1 MNALKTFLLFFF
13 CATLTQAQTND
24 TIAFRLVAEINIEA
38 KNIQTDNLGNL
49 FVVSTTNQLYKYSSN
64 GNLLSTLNYKYLGN
78 ISFVDATNPL
88 EIYVFYKELNLVVF
102 LDNNLAYRGEMK
114 LENLQIGQAS
124 AVARSFDNGL
134 WTFDLADLQLKRMDK
149 NGKNSQSSG
158 NIRQFVSQK
167 NITPAYIYDDN
178 NRVFVVDSTVGIM
191 VFDVF
196 AHYLKTIPVKSVS
209 KIKVIGED
217 VFYYRDTTL
226 YKYNQKTFQT
236 ASFSLPTSST
246 MLDINIEKNRLYLLE
261 KSKIKI
267 FEF

>member
-1 MNALKTFLLFFF
+1 MNALKIFLLFFF
-13 CATLTQAQTND
+13 CATFAQAQTND
-24 TIAFRLVAEINIEA
+24 TNVFRSIAEINIEA

-49 FVVSTTNQLYKYSSN
+49 FVVSTTNQLYKYSQE
-64 GNLLSTLNYKYLGN
+64 GKLLSTLNYKYLGN
-78 ISFVDATNPL
+78 ISFIDATNPL

-114 LENLQIGQAS
+114 LDNFQIGQAS

-134 WTFDLADLQLKRMDK
+134 WAFDLADLQLKRIDK
-149 NGKNSQSSG
+149 NGENLQSSG

-167 NITPAYIYDDN
+167 NITPTYIYDDN

-196 AHYLKTIPVKSVS
+196 AHYLKTIPIKGVS
-209 KIKVIGED
+209 KIKAMND
-217 VFYYRDTTL
+217 NMFYSLENML
-226 YKYNQKTFQT
+226 YKYHQKTLQT
-236 ASFSLPTSST
+236 TTFSLPTSST
-246 MLDINIEKNRLYLLE
+246 ILDINIEKSRLYLLE
-261 KSKIKI
+261 KSGVRI